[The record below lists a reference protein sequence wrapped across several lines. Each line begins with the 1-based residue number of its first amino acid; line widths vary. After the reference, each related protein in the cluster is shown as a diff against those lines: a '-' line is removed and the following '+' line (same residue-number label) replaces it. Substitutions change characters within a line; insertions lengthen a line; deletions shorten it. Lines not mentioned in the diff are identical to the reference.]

1 MRAAATTA
9 LPPWRSLSLAVR
21 PSSLGPAAS
30 AVIAPAPPPF
40 PAPRAVEVEV
50 CLRTAHTRR
59 CAAAATAAAADVD
72 HGCVAVGV
80 VCWGVQQR
88 RLAVKTLRH
97 VAEDAHSRDG
107 WVQQQSQC
115 RRGCVKMEAGTPPLS
130 RLSSARSGRG
140 DSQQQEKTRQDKKV
154 SAPADESPW
163 RISVA
168 GARRKDGIRRP
179 HTSAAAPSWECVRV
193 DT

>member
-1 MRAAATTA
+1 M
-9 LPPWRSLSLAVR
+9 
-21 PSSLGPAAS
+21 
-30 AVIAPAPPPF
+30 
-40 PAPRAVEVEV
+40 

-179 HTSAAAPSWECVRV
+179 HTSAAAPSWECVRA